1 MRSVMTSGDLPAN
14 AVMIDVADGVAALP
28 SQGLLLEGQYAKAGP
43 DLVITG
49 ADGQTV
55 VVRGYFSSG
64 EVTLTAPGG
73 AELASGTV
81 EALAGVPRLVA
92 EAGDAQLAQAATPI
106 GTVAKAS
113 GSVTVQRADGSV
125 VTLEPGDPVYQGDVL
140 MTGDGASVGVTFID
154 DTQFSLGSGGR
165 MVLDEMVF
173 DPASGDGEAGF
184 SLISGTFSF
193 VSGQIAK
200 AGPEAMQ
207 VTTPVAT
214 IGIRGTSGSI
224 GLGGDADLTV
234 VLIPDPDGTVGE
246 IQVTTFS
253 GEIFSINVP
262 LGAMR
267 LTGGEAVNFSMSPD
281 LFSSTFGQSL
291 QSLPGY
297 RELQDRLDSTPRNQD
312 GQPTD
317 TVPGAQDE
325 QQGADTSDTGSDAG
339 DEGRDPSSGPIR
351 VVLDDKD
358 ILIVD
363 RGFKPAVDK
372 DGPQDEGQGPARDD
386 GAAPQGA
393 GEAAGGGSDT
403 DDDPANTET
412 AGTGSEEAGAGGS
425 TVTVGGRVLDPYVK
439 GATVWLDYDND
450 GVRDADEPTGVTGS
464 DGVFSVSGG
473 SDGVLRS
480 IGGTDSL
487 TGVTMGMLAAPAGS
501 KVLTPLTTMMQ
512 DLLSSGAAATNG
524 EAQAAIAD
532 SFDLSL
538 GGLDLTAYDPVAAAE
553 NGSAVGMDVV
563 AVGMIVNTVA
573 MTVAATLEGAG
584 ASSAEALRAAY
595 AAMADLLG
603 SITKRSEAMSEAAI
617 TALIEQSGG
626 EFSSIP
632 GFDEKLSAAKESAAI
647 AISNLAN
654 KMNSDAQSASGSG
667 DFFTKIG
674 QAALVG
680 QQDAAADLK
689 NWAASGGTGGDPAD
703 TYDSSN
709 LDSLF
714 DAAGSRL
721 NSINGPVNGTDGA
734 DTLTGGAG
742 IDELHGKGGDDTL
755 LGEGGPDKL
764 YGGLGNDTLIG
775 GDGHDVLHGDA
786 GDDYLVGGEG
796 NDTLIGGE
804 GADILSGEDG
814 DDVLYYGDGLDYIDG
829 GAGTD
834 TLVIDTQGTVTPQKA
849 TNIEIIDLRA
859 GGTTLVLSSSVVGVL
874 QSAQGLAQDG
884 LPLRVIGAET
894 DSVTFSDGHLWS
906 ELETTTKY
914 GGTYRVFSNGVSTVL
929 VEAEVAVDGIIEP
942 PTMTAAGETFGATE
956 GIWMALQNR
965 PDVAHDGAGDGQYTL
980 TLTAAGSDVPGS
992 IALMAVTRGLDLTVT
1007 GSGTSSLT
1015 VAGSLANITALL
1027 ERDNGLMSRIENPDG
1042 PLGEPFGL
1050 LYKLTT
1056 PQDQVVSV
1064 KQTVPTMAATTANLI
1079 DGESSG
1085 LTWIAP
1091 KVLDHRNEPMTWE
1104 LGGTGD
1110 LNGDGFDDMVMRWT
1124 YSDGVSYN
1132 RTMVAWGNADPGGGD
1147 AYTMISD
1154 FDRANGYNGEI
1165 VAIAD
1170 LDGDGFD
1177 DIIYTDPA
1185 SHGLKVMAGKADWG
1199 ASEAAAADKTL
1210 DAFLDASTNDGDVH
1224 LVDMNGDGR
1233 MDVVF
1238 QASVDGVRQ
1247 VRSLAQENDSL
1258 VQQFQGSLS
1267 SSETPFVAGDFNG
1280 DGFGDLLVE
1289 AGQSGGEF
1297 ALYAGTS
1304 SGRVEGNASGRLSW
1318 SYSASGADYV
1328 VDYADFYNAADFNG
1342 DGFDDLI
1349 ATSYY
1354 SEYGGGS
1361 SVWILDMASGE
1372 TDIGRSQT
1380 VINLGVAADQVIT
1393 GDFNG
1398 DGLADL
1404 VIGDEGGGVSM
1415 VFGSE
1420 DSLGRNV
1427 SLDDLVAEGKA
1438 LRFSN
1443 SEITTDRAWN
1453 PPTLAAADI
1462 NGDGYDDLVIQRY
1475 AGDGTQVFF
1484 GRDFQGKVSHQGT
1497 SGADTMTGGAGAD
1510 VFVGGNGNDILSGGG
1525 GADILQGGAGDDAFE
1540 VPDLNFALLDGGAGQ
1555 DTVTLTA
1562 GGSFTLPGQSSLKG
1576 IEKIVLGSANEDIT
1590 LSIGSSIPG
1599 GILAIQGDAGD
1610 TVALEGEWFSVPTLV
1625 ENPGYSVYTNLSGE
1639 SLVVSGIGGE
1649 VPNVVGAQTGLPMG

>member
-1 MRSVMTSGDLPAN
+1 MRSVMTSGELPAN

-28 SQGLLLEGQYAKAGP
+28 SQGLLLEGQYTKAGP

-49 ADGQTV
+49 VDGQTV

-140 MTGDGASVGVTFID
+140 MTGDGSSVGITFID
-154 DTQFSLGSGGR
+154 ETQFSLGSGGR

-224 GLGGDADLTV
+224 GIGGDSDLTV

-253 GEIFSINVP
+253 GEIVSINVP

-267 LTGGEAVNFSMSPD
+267 LTGGEAVSFSMSPD

-291 QSLPGY
+291 QGLPGY
-297 RELQDRLDSTPRNQD
+297 RELQDRLDSAPRNQD
-312 GQPTD
+312 SQPTD
-317 TVPGAQDE
+317 GEGEQQDALGDAQDGDGTGTTE
-325 QQGADTSDTGSDAG
+325 QG
-339 DEGRDPSSGPIR
+339 DDGSSGPIR
-351 VVLDDKD
+351 VVLGDKE
-358 ILIVD
+358 ILIAD
-363 RGFKPAVDK
+363 RDHKPAVDK
-372 DGPQDEGQGPARDD
+372 DGALVDGDGRDDD
-386 GAAPQGA
+386 GAPQA
-393 GEAAGGGSDT
+393 GGSGLGGKDRAAGGSDT
-403 DDDPANTET
+403 DEDATNGET
-412 AGTGSEEAGAGGS
+412 AGTGDDGSGGS
-425 TVTVGGRVLDPYVK
+425 EPSVTVGGRVLDPYVK

-450 GVRDADEPTGVTGS
+450 GVRDANEPTGVTGS

-512 DLLSSGAAATNG
+512 DLLSSGAAATNA
-524 EAQAAIAD
+524 EAQAAIANA
-532 SFDLSL
+532 FDLSL
-538 GGLDLTAYDPVAAAE
+538 DGLDLTSYDPVAAAE

-563 AVGMIVNTVA
+563 TVGMIVNTVA
-573 MTVAATLEGAG
+573 MTIAATLEGAG
-584 ASSAEALRAAY
+584 ASSAEALRAVY
-595 AAMADLLG
+595 TAMADGLG
-603 SITKRSEAMSEAAI
+603 SITKRSEAMSEATI
-617 TALIEQSGG
+617 NALIEQAGAN
-626 EFSSIP
+626 FSSIP
-632 GFDEKLSAAKESAAI
+632 GFDEKLSAAKGSAAT

-654 KMNSDAQSASGSG
+654 KMNSDAQSASGPE

-680 QQDAAADLK
+680 QKDAAADLK
-689 NWAASGGTGGDPAD
+689 NWAASGGTGSDPAD

-721 NSINGPVNGTDGA
+721 NSMTGPVNGTDGA
-734 DTLTGGAG
+734 DTLIGGAG

-764 YGGLGNDTLIG
+764 YGGDGNDTLVG
-775 GDGHDVLHGDA
+775 GDGHDVLQGDA
-786 GDDYLVGGEG
+786 GNDYLVGGEG

-804 GADILSGEDG
+804 GADILAGEAG
-814 DDVLYYGDGLDYIDG
+814 DDVLYYGDGRDKIDG
-829 GAGTD
+829 GTGTD
-834 TLVIDTQGTVTPQKA
+834 TLVIDTKGTVTPGQA
-849 TNIEIIDLRA
+849 THIEIVDLRA
-859 GGTTLVLSSSVVGVL
+859 GGTTLVLSSAVVGVL
-874 QSAQGLAQDG
+874 QGAQGQDVP
-884 LPLRVIGAET
+884 PLRVIGAET

-906 ELETTTKY
+906 EVETVAKY

-929 VEAEVAVDGIIEP
+929 VEAEVAVEGIVEP

-956 GIWMALQNR
+956 GIWLALQNR
-965 PDVAHDGAGDGQYTL
+965 PDVAHGEAGEGQYTL
-980 TLTAAGSDVPGS
+980 TLTADGSGVPGS
-992 IALMAVTRGLDLTVT
+992 VALMAVTQGLDLTVT

-1015 VAGSLANITALL
+1015 VTGSLANINALL
-1027 ERDNGLMSRIENPDG
+1027 DRENGLMSRIENPDG

-1079 DGESSG
+1079 DGQVSG
-1085 LTWIAP
+1085 FTWNAP
-1091 KVLDHRNEPMTWE
+1091 EVLDHRSEPMTWK
-1104 LGGTGD
+1104 LAGTGD

-1124 YSDGVSYN
+1124 YSDGASYN
-1132 RTMVAWGNADPGGGD
+1132 QTMIAWGNAKPEGVS
-1147 AYTMISD
+1147 AYTVISA
-1154 FDRANGYNGEI
+1154 FDSANGYNGEI

-1170 LDGDGFD
+1170 LDGDGYD
-1177 DIIYTDPA
+1177 DIIYTDP
-1185 SHGLKVMAGKADWG
+1185 SSGGLKVMTGMAEWGGYESATADQI
-1199 ASEAAAADKTL
+1199 L
-1210 DAFLDASTNDGDVH
+1210 DYSLNVSTDAGDVQ
-1224 LVDMNGDGR
+1224 LVDMDGDGR
-1233 MDVVF
+1233 TDIVV
-1238 QASVDGVRQ
+1238 QSTVDSVWQ
-1247 VRSLAQENDSL
+1247 VRSVTNEQSSL

-1267 SSETPFVAGDFNG
+1267 SSWTPFVAGDFNG
-1280 DGFGDLLVE
+1280 DGFGDLLIEV
-1289 AGQSGGEF
+1289 GQEGTEF
-1297 ALYAGTS
+1297 ALYAGAS
-1304 SGRVEGNASGRLSW
+1304 SGKVEGSASNRLSW

-1328 VDYADFYNAADFNG
+1328 VSYAEFYNAADFNG

-1349 ATSYY
+1349 ATSSY
-1354 SEYGGGS
+1354 SEYEGGA
-1361 SVWILDMASGE
+1361 SVWVLDMASGE

-1380 VINLGVAADQVIT
+1380 VINVGTSVEQVIS

-1404 VIGDEGGGVSM
+1404 VIGEAGGGVSM
-1415 VFGSE
+1415 IFGSE

-1427 SLDDLVAEGKA
+1427 SLDDLIATGKA

-1443 SEITTDRAWN
+1443 SEITTESPWN
-1453 PPTLAAADI
+1453 PPKLAAADI
-1462 NGDGYDDLVIQRY
+1462 NGDGYDDLVIDRY
-1475 AGDGTQVFF
+1475 EASGAQVFF

-1497 SGADTMTGGAGAD
+1497 SGADTMTGGATAD
-1510 VFVGGNGNDILSGGG
+1510 IFVGGNGNDTLSGGG
-1525 GADILQGGAGDDAFE
+1525 GADVLQGGAGDDLFK

-1555 DTVTLTA
+1555 DAVSLTA

-1576 IEKIVLGSANEDIT
+1576 IEKIILGTANEDVT
-1590 LSIGSSIPG
+1590 LSIGAAIPG
-1599 GILAIQGDAGD
+1599 ETLTIQGDAGD
-1610 TVALEGEWFSVPTLV
+1610 TVALDGEWFSTPAL
-1625 ENPGYSVYTNLSGE
+1625 EDGGYSIYTNQGGE
-1639 SLVVSGIGGE
+1639 TLIVSGIGGE
-1649 VPNVVGAQTGLPMG
+1649 MPNVVGAQAGQPMV